1 MTVPLRSN
9 TTFVLYRV
17 IPNDEQGL
25 VSLKLSCMDSLQSV
39 FSDIL
44 ITTYLAIFLAM
55 HDISFIKLIS
65 LVISLHGVLSNST

>member
-9 TTFVLYRV
+9 TTLVLYLV
-17 IPNDEQGL
+17 IPNEEQGL
-25 VSLKLSCMDSLQSV
+25 VSFKLSCMASLQSV
-39 FSDIL
+39 FSDIF

-65 LVISLHGVLSNST
+65 LVILLHGVLSNST